1 MQKSQKIFPIAFLT
15 NGMTTVPNLLLKY
28 YPAMGLT
35 DSEVIIIIHV
45 LRMVNQSRD
54 SVPLFE
60 KLASSMSASAENI
73 KRDLASLIE
82 KKLFIIEEEW
92 DDEGNKKSEI
102 YIIDGLYERIYEMWC
117 WENVQKEETAV
128 AKQAPAQISFD
139 DIALLVRTFEKE
151 FGRLLSPFES
161 DKIIDWYYGQSIST
175 ALILEALRI
184 TVLRGIF
191 NFSYIDSILRDW
203 RKNNLHT
210 LQEVLNFQE
219 KNPKPTKGRKKSGVG
234 KKATESVKA
243 STGNKDKYKD
253 IYYI

>member
-1 MQKSQKIFPIAFLT
+1 MQNSQKIFPLAFLS

-35 DSEVIIIIHV
+35 DSEIIIIIHV
-45 LRMVNQSRD
+45 LRMINQSRD
-54 SVPLFE
+54 SVPLIE
-60 KLASSMSASAENI
+60 KLASSMSNAAENI

-92 DDEGNKKSEI
+92 DDEGNKKSEV

-117 WENVQKEETAV
+117 WENTQKEEVITT
-128 AKQAPAQISFD
+128 KQPPAQISFD

-161 DKIIDWYYGQSIST
+161 DKIIDWFYGQSMST

-210 LQEVLNFQE
+210 LQEVINFQE
-219 KNPKPTKGRKKSGVG
+219 KNVKKTKGRKKSGESKKVADNE
-234 KKATESVKA
+234 KAT
-243 STGNKDKYKD
+243 TGKKDKYKD